1 MDPLEEPEVLLFK
14 GKEKDEGNSK
24 QYRQNLPET
33 KRKSQS
39 KKLSERDVKEEP
51 VDMDSKSYNEGTT
64 TTTTEIE
71 VIVNDLYVKGFHKD
85 IIEGRNGYEHFK

>member
-24 QYRQNLPET
+24 QSRQNLPET
-33 KRKSQS
+33 KRKSQN

-64 TTTTEIE
+64 TTTEIE
-71 VIVNDLYVKGFHKD
+71 VIVNDLYVKGFNKD
-85 IIEGRNGYEHFK
+85 IIEGRNVNEHFK